1 MSWLSQTKALYR
13 QVFQHR
19 STEIELDAEVN
30 AYFEELVNRYMTQ
43 GMSRQEA
50 QRAARVKFE
59 GPEQVKQQV
68 REAQT
73 GAAIEAT
80 IKDLRYAGRM
90 LRKNPGFAAV
100 AICSLAIGLGAT
112 SGIYSI
118 ADALLL
124 RPLSV
129 PKPDDV
135 IAISP
140 VTDQMLPGLNAV
152 SYPDYVDLRD
162 RNRTFEGLIGASY
175 SVFGFAPDREKLP
188 KMKYGM
194 FVSGNFFKVLGVEPN
209 IGRGFLPG
217 EDRGAGRDA
226 VVVLSYDFWVSEYGG
241 KPSVIGDRMWLN
253 GIEFT
258 IIGVTPQA
266 FTGID
271 QFIRP
276 ALYVPFAISPRL
288 GTANRLEQRE
298 VRWLAVKGR
307 LKPDVTIAQAQAD
320 IDAITGELQQTYPKT
335 DGNLHMRV
343 ETQLQFQT
351 DFSPPRTTF
360 IAMLGLL
367 AVSVLLVACTNVAGL
382 LLSRSATRAREI
394 AVRIA
399 IGAGRLSLIR
409 QLLIENLLLAIGGGA
424 AGLLLA
430 NATVKFFSTIPLPS
444 DLPLKFDPQLDSRV
458 LLFTACASMLTTF
471 LFGLVPALI
480 STKPDLVPALKSA
493 DTITSKLATPWGRN
507 LLVAAQLAI
516 SMVLLIVSAVL
527 VQGFRADILRGPGF
541 RTDHLFVMSLNTS
554 LIRYTDAQT
563 EKFYKQL
570 LDKTRLTPDVISAAL
585 ASAVPITVGASQI
598 GVVPEGYQLV
608 RGQEAITVFD
618 NVVSDNYFD
627 TMGIPIIQGRSFAE
641 TDNAD
646 TPAVS
651 IVNEQFAH
659 HYWPNQDPLGRR
671 FHLQNETGKLVEVVG
686 VANTTKYLS
695 ISEAPLDF
703 VYLPFIQ
710 NQQPQMTLIAESQSP
725 DAAVLAPVLKQVV
738 QEMDRDVPVFD
749 ERTMNDIYNN
759 RAVKTPNMINAI
771 VSALGVM
778 GLLLATVGLYGLVA
792 YSVSR
797 RTREIGIRIA
807 LGARPSSVLSMVLK
821 QGLGLGIVGVAAGL
835 LLGVPACR
843 ALTHSVLLS
852 FGELNML
859 PLVGAS
865 LALILIAM
873 GATYLSARRASKID
887 PLRALREE

>member
-1 MSWLSQTKALYR
+1 MKALYR
-13 QVFQHR
+13 QVFQR
-19 STEIELDAEVN
+19 RNTQRELDAEVG
-30 AYFEELVNRYMTQ
+30 AYFEELVDRSVAQ

-59 GPEQVKQQV
+59 GPEQVKEKV

-80 IKDLRYAGRM
+80 IRDVRYAARM
-90 LRKNPGFAAV
+90 LQKNPGFAAV
-100 AICSLAIGLGAT
+100 AMCSLAIGLGAT

-129 PKPDDV
+129 PKPDGV

-140 VTDQMLPGLNAV
+140 VTDQMLPGLNAA

-162 RNRTFEGLIGASY
+162 QNRTFEGLIGASY
-175 SVFGFAPDREKLP
+175 SAFGYSPDREKLP

-194 FVSGNFFKVLGVEPN
+194 FVSANFFKVLGVEPN
-209 IGRGFLPG
+209 LGRGFLPE
-217 EDRGAGRDA
+217 EDRGARRDA
-226 VVVLSYDFWVSEYGG
+226 VVVLSHDFWVSEYGG
-241 KPSVIGDRMWLN
+241 KPSMIGHRMWLN

-258 IIGVTPQA
+258 IIGVTPQF

-276 ALYVPFAISPRL
+276 ALYVPFALSPRL

-307 LKPDVTIAQAQAD
+307 LKPGVTIAQAQAD
-320 IDAITGELQQTYPKT
+320 IDAIAGELQRTYPRT
-335 DGNLHMRV
+335 DGNLRMKV

-351 DFSPPRTTF
+351 DFAPPRTMF

-382 LLSRSATRAREI
+382 LLSRSATRAREM

-424 AGLLLA
+424 AGLVLA
-430 NATVKFFSTIPLPS
+430 YATVKFISAIPLPS
-444 DLPLKFDPQLDSRV
+444 DLPFKFDPQLDSRA
-458 LLFTACASMLTTF
+458 LLFTACVSILTTF

-493 DTITSKLATPWGRN
+493 DPVTSKLGKLWGRN

-527 VQGFRADILRGPGF
+527 VQGFRADIVRGPGF
-541 RTDHLFVMSLNTS
+541 RTDHLFLTSLNTS

-563 EKFYKQL
+563 ERFYKQL
-570 LDKTRLTPDVISAAL
+570 LDKTRLAPDVKSAAL
-585 ASAVPITVGASQI
+585 ASAVPITVGASQL
-598 GVVPEGYQLV
+598 GVVPEGYQLAP
-608 RGQEAITVFD
+608 GQEAITVFD
-618 NVVSDNYFD
+618 SVVSDSYFD
-627 TMGIPIIQGRSFAE
+627 TMGIPITQGRGFVES
-641 TDNAD
+641 DNAD
-646 TPAVS
+646 TAAVA

-659 HYWPNQDPLGRR
+659 HYWPNQGPLGKR
-671 FHLQNETGKLVEVVG
+671 FHLQNEAGRLVEVVG
-686 VANTTKYLS
+686 VAKTTKYLS

-710 NQQPQMTLIAESQSP
+710 NRQPQMTLIAESKSP
-725 DAAVLAPVLKQVV
+725 DAAALAPVLRQVV
-738 QEMDRDVPVFD
+738 QEMDRDMPVFD
-749 ERTMNDIYNN
+749 ARTMNDIYNN
-759 RAVKTPNMINAI
+759 RAVKTPNMISAI

-778 GLLLATVGLYGLVA
+778 GVLLATVGLYGLVA

-807 LGARPSSVLSMVLK
+807 LGAKPWSVLTMVLK
-821 QGLGLGIVGVAAGL
+821 QGLGLGISGVAAGL
-835 LLGVPACR
+835 FGGVLACR
-843 ALTHSVLLS
+843 ALTHSVFFT
-852 FGELNML
+852 FGERSML
-859 PLVGAS
+859 PFAGVS
-865 LALILIAM
+865 LLLILVAM
-873 GATYLSARRASKID
+873 GATYLPARHASRVD